1 MFSLGDSNIYYLS
14 RTATDMRKGFD
25 ALCGEVRRGMGRD
38 PLSGEVFIFYNS
50 SHTRLKLLHWE
61 RGGFVIYHKRF
72 EQGILSLPEFD
83 TETGG
88 YSLSWRELMLMVEG
102 VSLRRIRL
110 RKRFDV
116 PLKHSVKNTT
126 NHSVSSCHSAW

>member
-38 PLSGEVFIFYNS
+38 PLSGEVFIFYNATR
-50 SHTRLKLLHWE
+50 TRLKLLHWE

-72 EQGILSLPEFD
+72 EQGILSLPTFD
-83 TETGG
+83 SERGG
-88 YSLSWRELMLMVEG
+88 YRLSWRELMLMVEG

-110 RKRFDV
+110 KKRFDV
-116 PLKHSVKNTT
+116 PHKNSV
-126 NHSVSSCHSAW
+126 NHSVNSYYSAW

>member
-38 PLSGEVFIFYNS
+38 PLSGEVYIFYNS
-50 SHTRLKLLHWE
+50 SRTRLKLLHWE

-83 TETGG
+83 SETGG
-88 YSLSWRELMLMVEG
+88 YRFSWRELMLMVEG

-116 PLKHSVKNTT
+116 PPQNSINNSVN
-126 NHSVSSCHSAW
+126 SCYSAW